1 MKSYHSYQNRVGNL
15 SHACIHTQIGINRM
29 MERYGCQEIELE
41 TEVSNV
47 GATQLYLKLGFIKDF
62 RLSRYY
68 LNGGDAFRLRLD
80 LRKIQEPLLEVS
92 M

>member
-1 MKSYHSYQNRVGNL
+1 MGNL

>member
-1 MKSYHSYQNRVGNL
+1 MMK
-15 SHACIHTQIGINRM
+15 
-29 MERYGCQEIELE
+29 RYGCQEIELE

-80 LRKIQEPLLEVS
+80 LRENLKQLRQVLSAFILLCFPFMSLIVVLSVECY
-92 M
+92 